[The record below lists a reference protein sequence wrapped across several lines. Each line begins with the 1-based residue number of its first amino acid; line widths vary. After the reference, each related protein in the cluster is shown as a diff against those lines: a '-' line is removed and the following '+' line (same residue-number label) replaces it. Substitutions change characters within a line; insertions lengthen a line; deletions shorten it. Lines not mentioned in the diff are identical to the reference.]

1 MNQKISKTTRNTTPA
16 ADAAA
21 PALPSADA
29 AAVVTGGATVRRSTY
44 DVTDHVPVTDPAAVG
59 AEVARLF
66 QTLHPAA
73 DPQTLGQVFDDFSAF
88 YAGEDPHYHASDTPY
103 HDVQHV
109 LDVTLAMAR
118 LMAGREHTR
127 GLDPL
132 GERLFRFGIVLAL
145 FHDSG
150 YLRHRHDH
158 RHRHGAEYTLTHVSR
173 SGDFLREYLP
183 RVGMGDLAPAAARV
197 VHYTG
202 YEVPVERIR
211 VKNPAFHELGC
222 MLGTADIRA
231 QMADRC
237 YLEKCHDRLYPEFV
251 LGGIARRRR
260 PEGGE
265 EVVFD
270 SAADLIS
277 KTPQFHANA
286 TRRLDLELDGSH
298 RHFRRFFN
306 GDDPYLDAIERNVH
320 YAQQLADENDMEGLR
335 RRLPQIVGAEV
346 NSPS

>member
-1 MNQKISKTTRNTTPA
+1 MNQKIAKTFVPA
-16 ADAAA
+16 ANADTTV

-29 AAVVTGGATVRRSTY
+29 AAVAAGEATARRSTY
-44 DVTDHVPVTDPAAVG
+44 DVTDDVPVTDPAAVG
-59 AEVARLF
+59 AEVSRLF
-66 QTLHPAA
+66 QTLHPDA
-73 DPQTLGQVFDDFSAF
+73 DPQTLRQAFDDFAAF
-88 YAGEDPHYHASDTPY
+88 YTGQDPHYHGVETPY

-118 LMAGREHTR
+118 LMAGREKTR
-127 GLDPL
+127 GMEPL

-150 YLRHRHDH
+150 YLRHRQDR

-173 SGDFLREYLP
+173 SGNFLRDYLP

-202 YEVPVERIR
+202 YEVPVAHIR
-211 VKNPAFHELGC
+211 VRNSAFHELGC

-251 LGGIARRRR
+251 LGGIARRRL
-260 PEGGE
+260 PQGGE
-265 EVVFD
+265 EVVFA

-286 TRRLDLELDGSH
+286 TRRLDHELDSSH
-298 RHFRRFFN
+298 LHFRRFFR
-306 GDDPYLDAIERNVH
+306 GDDPYLDAIERNVQ
-320 YAQQLADENDMEGLR
+320 YAEQLGDEKDMEGLR
-335 RRLPQIVGAEV
+335 RRPPQVVGAEV
-346 NSPS
+346 N